1 MKKDISQITT
11 YQSGVMQST
20 AHRILG
26 RIKTQYLAQYT
37 LTAMQWFAIGYIHD
51 AGKAGIRLNDLM
63 KSLDTSMPFITTT
76 INQLELKG
84 IINKISDLK
93 DSRVKI
99 AVLNPDYS
107 DTVTEI
113 EEGLRQEL
121 REKLYSE
128 SQISRD
134 ELTAYIAV
142 LYKIVQS
149 DKS

>member
-1 MKKDISQITT
+1 
-11 YQSGVMQST
+11 
-20 AHRILG
+20 
-26 RIKTQYLAQYT
+26 
-37 LTAMQWFAIGYIHD
+37 
-51 AGKAGIRLNDLM
+51 
-63 KSLDTSMPFITTT
+63 MPFITTT